1 MTGSTKHA
9 KLSGGND
16 GYVLFLRQRT
26 LMAQPFD
33 AGKAQTTG
41 DAVPIAEQVDDWQFG
56 SDRQGQFS
64 ASQNGILVY
73 TSGATTGGNVQLT
86 WFDRSGKPGGTVGTP
101 GAIRR
106 ATISPD
112 GATVAADR
120 QDASALRDIWLYNL
134 ARGTA
139 SQFTFGPANNQFPRW
154 SPDGSKI
161 VFHSLRSGNGKPYQK
176 ASSGVGQ
183 EEVLDKDPR
192 NNLVD
197 DWSRDGR
204 YLILSVIDPKTRN
217 DIWVIPTFGDK
228 KPFPT

>member
-139 SQFTFGPANNQFPRW
+139 SQFTFGPANNQLPLW

-161 VFHSLRSGNGKPYQK
+161 VFHSYAAETGSRTKRRR
-176 ASSGVGQ
+176 A
-183 EEVLDKDPR
+183 VL
-192 NNLVD
+192 
-197 DWSRDGR
+197 GR
-204 YLILSVIDPKTRN
+204 KRFWTRTHGTTS
-217 DIWVIPTFGDK
+217 WTTGPAMAAT
-228 KPFPT
+228 